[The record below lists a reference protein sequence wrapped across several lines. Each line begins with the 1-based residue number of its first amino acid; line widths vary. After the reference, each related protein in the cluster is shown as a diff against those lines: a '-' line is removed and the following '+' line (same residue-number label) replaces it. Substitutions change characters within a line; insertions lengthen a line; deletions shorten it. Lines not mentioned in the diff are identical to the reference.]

1 MDSLIFFG
9 WESSIIGFPCNFSS
23 CHRAFI
29 PNYKV
34 DIFPVLK
41 QEQKV
46 YVFGSIRAEQ
56 FKRIDGTQGTALAT
70 IAHLIYVCESDE
82 MPMNLITSASDPV
95 LDDISEEALDATNFV
110 MNDLNYVEFNA
121 QICFEIKN
129 NDKFSVFSI
138 APQHIKK

>member
-1 MDSLIFFG
+1 M
-9 WESSIIGFPCNFSS
+9 
-23 CHRAFI
+23 
-29 PNYKV
+29 
-34 DIFPVLK
+34 LK
-41 QEQKV
+41 REQKV

-82 MPMNLITSASDPV
+82 MTINLISTALDPV
-95 LDDISEEALDATNFV
+95 VDDISEADVDVTNFV
-110 MNDLNYVEFNA
+110 MNDLNYVEINA

-138 APQHIKK
+138 APQHMKK